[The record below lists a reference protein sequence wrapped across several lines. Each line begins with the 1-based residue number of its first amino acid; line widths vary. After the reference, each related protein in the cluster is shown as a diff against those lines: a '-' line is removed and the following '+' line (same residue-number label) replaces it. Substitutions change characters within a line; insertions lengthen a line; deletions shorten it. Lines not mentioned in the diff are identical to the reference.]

1 MLLLSESILNRPVMS
16 LRTGGTIATSTSI
29 IVNPDNLK
37 IEGLFCSA
45 KESKKDL
52 VLLFQDIR
60 NIVSKGIVVNDH
72 EALSTPEILIRLKKI
87 LDINYQLLGK
97 NVVTVSKSRV
107 GKVKDFA
114 LEAETF
120 YIQKLYVTKSLVTN
134 LMGEQLSVDRSQ
146 IVEITDN
153 NIVIQDL
160 NNAARV
166 GAPAASTVIPT

>member
-16 LRTGGTIATSTSI
+16 LRTGGTIATSTGI
-29 IVNPDNLK
+29 ILNPDNLK
-37 IEGLFCSA
+37 IEGLYCSD

-72 EALSTPEILIRLKKI
+72 EALSSPDILVRLKK
-87 LDINYQLLGK
+87 LLEINYQLLGK

-134 LMGEQLSVDRSQ
+134 IMGEQLSVDRSQ
-146 IVEITDN
+146 IVEITDK

-160 NNAARV
+160 NNTGRV
-166 GAPAASTVIPT
+166 GAAASTVIPT